1 MKTKAKI
8 NSAGTKKQQK
18 KKIVL
23 TTLAVSAAGI
33 LGYFGWQYF
42 KKQKEKKSGNIDEIL
57 KSKINPIEP
66 YHPPIVDT
74 PVWTKP
80 KIKPR
85 PKQKPVV
92 VDIPDYEDIP
102 KTSDGF
108 PLKRGSKGD
117 KVKALQEALIEKFG
131 KTIMPHYGADGFFGA
146 EMIAALKKLKLPAT
160 INETTYNVL
169 VQGHV
174 STKTTSAQKLYE
186 AATKS
191 DFKTA
196 LALLKTIKSKDDCQ
210 QVVNEFRNFRI
221 NGVRQTLVNGMLNS
235 FTKDEQKQ
243 AIRFEF
249 IRMGLQYDGNKWS
262 LSGLGGLPVI
272 TTEET
277 TVWLNAN
284 NGVKVP
290 NRMVLGNEV
299 SRKLDYTLFENNGK
313 YFLVQSKY
321 IKYL

>member
-1 MKTKAKI
+1 MKTKAKK
-8 NSAGTKKQQK
+8 NSASIKKQHK

-66 YHPPIVDT
+66 FHPPIVDT

-92 VDIPDYEDIP
+92 VDIPNYEDIP
-102 KTSDGF
+102 KASDGF

-146 EMIAALKKLKLPAT
+146 EMIAALKKLKLPAS
-160 INETTYNVL
+160 ISETTYNVL

-174 STKTTSAQKLYE
+174 STKTTSAQKLFE

-196 LALLKTIKSKDDCQ
+196 LALLKTIKSKDDYQ
-210 QVVNEFRNFRI
+210 AVGNEFKNFRI

-243 AIRFEF
+243 SIRFEF

>member
-1 MKTKAKI
+1 MKTKAKN
-8 NSAGTKKQQK
+8 NSASTKKQHK

-42 KKQKEKKSGNIDEIL
+42 KKQRDKKSGNIDEIL
-57 KSKINPIEP
+57 KPTNTPIEP
-66 YHPPIVDT
+66 HHAPVIDT
-74 PVWTKP
+74 PIWTKP

-92 VDIPDYEDIP
+92 VDIPNYEDIP
-102 KTSDGF
+102 KVSDGF

-131 KTIMPHYGADGFFGA
+131 KTIMPRYGADGFFGA
-146 EMIAALKKLKLPAT
+146 EMIAALKKLKLPAS
-160 INETTYNVL
+160 ISETTYNVL

-186 AATKS
+186 AATKN

-196 LALLKTIKSKDDCQ
+196 LALLKTIKSKDDYQ
-210 QVVNEFRNFRI
+210 QVGTEFKNYRI

-313 YFLVQSKY
+313 YYLVQSKY
-321 IKYL
+321 IKNL

>member
-1 MKTKAKI
+1 MKTKAKN
-8 NSAGTKKQQK
+8 NSASTKKQHK

-42 KKQKEKKSGNIDEIL
+42 KKQRDKKSGNIDEIL
-57 KSKINPIEP
+57 KPTNTPIEP
-66 YHPPIVDT
+66 YHAPVIDT
-74 PVWTKP
+74 PIWTKP
-80 KIKPR
+80 KIKPK

-92 VDIPDYEDIP
+92 VDIPNYEDIP
-102 KTSDGF
+102 KASDGF

-131 KTIMPHYGADGFFGA
+131 KTIMPRYGADGFFGA
-146 EMIAALKKLKLPAT
+146 EMVAALRKLKLPAS
-160 INETTYNVL
+160 ISETTYNVL

-196 LALLKTIKSKDDCQ
+196 LALLKTIKSKDDYQ
-210 QVVNEFRNFRI
+210 AVGNEFKNYRI

>member
-1 MKTKAKI
+1 MKAKPKI

-42 KKQKEKKSGNIDEIL
+42 KKQKDKKSGNIDEIL

-92 VDIPDYEDIP
+92 VDIPNYEDIP
-102 KTSDGF
+102 KASDGF

-186 AATKS
+186 AATKG

-196 LALLKTIKSKDDCQ
+196 LALLKTIKSKDDYQ
-210 QVVNEFRNFRI
+210 EVGNQFKNYRI

-272 TTEET
+272 TTQET

-290 NRMVLGNEV
+290 ERMVLGNEV
-299 SRKLDYTLFENNGK
+299 SKRLDYTLFENNGK

-321 IKYL
+321 VKYL

>member
-1 MKTKAKI
+1 MKTKAKK
-8 NSAGTKKQQK
+8 NSASTKKQHK

-92 VDIPDYEDIP
+92 VDIPNYEDIP
-102 KTSDGF
+102 KASDGF

-146 EMIAALKKLKLPAT
+146 EMVAALKKLKLPAS
-160 INETTYNVL
+160 ISETTYNVL

-174 STKTTSAQKLYE
+174 STKTTSAQKLFE

-196 LALLKTIKSKDDCQ
+196 LALLKTINSKDDYQ
-210 QVVNEFRNFRI
+210 AVGNEFKNFRI

>member
-1 MKTKAKI
+1 MKTKAKN
-8 NSAGTKKQQK
+8 NSASTKKQHK

-42 KKQKEKKSGNIDEIL
+42 KKQRDKKSGNIDEIL

-85 PKQKPVV
+85 PKPIV
-92 VDIPDYEDIP
+92 VDIPNYEDIP
-102 KTSDGF
+102 KASDGF

-131 KTIMPHYGADGFFGA
+131 KTIMPRYGADGFFGA
-146 EMIAALKKLKLPAT
+146 EMIAALKKLKLPAS

-174 STKTTSAQKLYE
+174 SSKTTSAQKLYE

-196 LALLKTIKSKDDCQ
+196 LALLKTIKSKDEYQ
-210 QVVNEFRNFRI
+210 QVGKEFKNYRI

-243 AIRFEF
+243 SIRFEF

-290 NRMVLGNEV
+290 NKMVLGNEV